1 MLDQWVNIR
10 FVRWTLCSGL
20 GAYAGVICA
29 AMSLAYDAERRRSTV
44 PGASPKTVAGRFARQ
59 ASAAAANT
67 ITASQAR
74 AARQREARRDEQA
87 VAAWLRE
94 LAGRPR

>member
-1 MLDQWVNIR
+1 M
-10 FVRWTLCSGL
+10 CP
-20 GAYAGVICA
+20 
-29 AMSLAYDAERRRSTV
+29 AMSLAYDAERRRRFATRTPQS
-44 PGASPKTVAGRFARQ
+44 AGRFARPG
-59 ASAAAANT
+59 SAVNT

>member
-1 MLDQWVNIR
+1 MSR
-10 FVRWTLCSGL
+10 
-20 GAYAGVICA
+20 
-29 AMSLAYDAERRRSTV
+29 AMSLAYDAERRRPTV
-44 PGASPKTVAGRFARQ
+44 PGAAPRTVAGRFARQ

-74 AARQREARRDEQA
+74 AARQREKRRDEQA

>member
-1 MLDQWVNIR
+1 
-10 FVRWTLCSGL
+10 
-20 GAYAGVICA
+20 
-29 AMSLAYDAERRRSTV
+29 MSLAYDAERSRQSLTGRSPQ
-44 PGASPKTVAGRFARQ
+44 PGSRFARPG
-59 ASAAAANT
+59 SAGSSPNT

>member
-1 MLDQWVNIR
+1 
-10 FVRWTLCSGL
+10 
-20 GAYAGVICA
+20 
-29 AMSLAYDAERRRSTV
+29 MSRAYDAER
-44 PGASPKTVAGRFARQ
+44 PGRQPLKGKASAYAGRFTRPG
-59 ASAAAANT
+59 SPSRPNT

-94 LAGRPR
+94 LSGRPR

>member
-1 MLDQWVNIR
+1 
-10 FVRWTLCSGL
+10 
-20 GAYAGVICA
+20 
-29 AMSLAYDAERRRSTV
+29 MSLAYDAERRRT
-44 PGASPKTVAGRFARQ
+44 PLAGPPPQTAGRFGRVGSS
-59 ASAAAANT
+59 ASANT

>member
-1 MLDQWVNIR
+1 M
-10 FVRWTLCSGL
+10 S
-20 GAYAGVICA
+20 AE
-29 AMSLAYDAERRRSTV
+29 MSLAYDAER
-44 PGASPKTVAGRFARQ
+44 PGRQPLSGKVSAPAGRFARPGGPT
-59 ASAAAANT
+59 SPNT

-94 LAGRPR
+94 LSGRPR

>member
-1 MLDQWVNIR
+1 
-10 FVRWTLCSGL
+10 
-20 GAYAGVICA
+20 
-29 AMSLAYDAERRRSTV
+29 MSLAYDAERRRPSV
-44 PGASPKTVAGRFARQ
+44 PGSPSQAAGRFSRAGH
-59 ASAAAANT
+59 AAANT

>member
-1 MLDQWVNIR
+1 
-10 FVRWTLCSGL
+10 
-20 GAYAGVICA
+20 
-29 AMSLAYDAERRRSTV
+29 MSLAYDAARQGRRSPT
-44 PGASPKTVAGRFARQ
+44 GALTQPPARRFAGR
-59 ASAAAANT
+59 SSPPNT

-87 VAAWLRE
+87 VSAWLRE

>member
-1 MLDQWVNIR
+1 
-10 FVRWTLCSGL
+10 
-20 GAYAGVICA
+20 
-29 AMSLAYDAERRRSTV
+29 MSLAYDADRRRQPLV
-44 PGASPKTVAGRFARQ
+44 GAPSRGAGRFTRPG
-59 ASAAAANT
+59 STAAANT

>member
-1 MLDQWVNIR
+1 
-10 FVRWTLCSGL
+10 
-20 GAYAGVICA
+20 
-29 AMSLAYDAERRRSTV
+29 MSLAYDAERRRRSLT
-44 PGASPKTVAGRFARQ
+44 GSSSSQTAGRFARTG
-59 ASAAAANT
+59 SAVANT

>member
-1 MLDQWVNIR
+1 MSR
-10 FVRWTLCSGL
+10 S
-20 GAYAGVICA
+20 
-29 AMSLAYDAERRRSTV
+29 MSLAYDAER
-44 PGASPKTVAGRFARQ
+44 PGRQLSRKTAAAPSRFSRPGGPP
-59 ASAAAANT
+59 AANT

>member
-1 MLDQWVNIR
+1 
-10 FVRWTLCSGL
+10 
-20 GAYAGVICA
+20 
-29 AMSLAYDAERRRSTV
+29 MSLAYDAERRRRSLTG
-44 PGASPKTVAGRFARQ
+44 PSPQPAGRFARPG
-59 ASAAAANT
+59 SAAAANT

-87 VAAWLRE
+87 VSAWLRE